1 MLPFAP
7 SICSPYPMQ
16 FMPGQRTEQFDIRSN
31 IPRAIHIGDGLG
43 TLRFLVIKRSVVVW
57 KTIENHSTD
66 LEPCWTVD
74 TRSTT

>member
-43 TLRFLVIKRSVVVW
+43 TLRFLVIKKECGGV
-57 KTIENHSTD
+57 ENDRESQH
-66 LEPCWTVD
+66 
-74 TRSTT
+74 